1 MRQKVAY
8 FYKFT
13 TQISHERCEAS
24 LSNNPTKCLGR
35 LPGAPIS
42 WVPGALVRPAT
53 LTNIITARMQHVS
66 CISCTGERLDDQV
79 LADTG
84 GDLKEARVPAQ
95 LLLMDSIFGLS
106 DD

>member
-1 MRQKVAY
+1 MPWSA
-8 FYKFT
+8 
-13 TQISHERCEAS
+13 
-24 LSNNPTKCLGR
+24 PTGLG
-35 LPGAPIS
+35 
-42 WVPGALVRPAT
+42 WHQGALVGSHEPCYA
-53 LTNIITARMQHVS
+53 AKHYYSMQHEF

-79 LADTG
+79 LAHRG